1 MNFSDLF
8 SKKTQ
13 AQRTDQM
20 LDRLGL
26 QRKSKSSSTFAS
38 FGLFGLGLAVGVGMG
53 MLFAPSSGRE
63 IRSQAINKL
72 PQTGAGQ
79 EQMSGQEQI
88 RQSR

>member
-1 MNFSDLF
+1 MNISDLF

-26 QRKSKSSSTFAS
+26 QRKSDSNATFS
-38 FGLFGLGLAVGVGMG
+38 KFGLFGLGLAVGVGVG

-63 IRSQAINKL
+63 IRSKAINKL
-72 PQTGAGQ
+72 PQAGAGRQ
-79 EQMSGQEQI
+79 QMSGQEQI
-88 RQSR
+88 RQTR